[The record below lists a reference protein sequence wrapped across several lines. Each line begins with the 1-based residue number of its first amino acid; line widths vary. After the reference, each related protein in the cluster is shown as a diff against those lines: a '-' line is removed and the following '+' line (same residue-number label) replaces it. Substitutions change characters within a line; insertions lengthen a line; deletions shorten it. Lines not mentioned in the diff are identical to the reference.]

1 MPEVRL
7 RSTDKSTHVLES
19 PGHTPDLTAN
29 RGLRLSRPSQPSPT
43 QALRG
48 NVPSMTSPARG
59 LLLWT
64 LLWCHTGWSQS
75 LRTNLFQSGEGGYT
89 RYRIPALTR
98 TTQGSLLAVCE
109 ARTRTD
115 SDWSH
120 TDLLFRR
127 STNGGKTWSAAS
139 PIVPTPPNL
148 TRNPVALAHR
158 QGTAEE
164 RTLHNPVLISARD
177 GTVHLVFG
185 AEYNR
190 IFHSRSTNDGASFEP
205 AQELTPTC
213 ETLRP
218 RYDWKVVAPG
228 PGHGLELSSG
238 RPGKTNPIAGRL
250 VVPIWLSPGT
260 HGNGHHPSG
269 IATLISDDHG
279 ITWKAG
285 DLIAKDPEPIRD
297 PSEATLA
304 ELADGRVLL
313 NVRNESGDLR
323 RAMTISPD
331 GATGWT
337 PLKLSDALFD
347 PTCAASLVRVP
358 GNPREASATLVFT
371 NPDNRSG
378 PLAGTPGSR
387 ERRGLTVRLSADDG
401 QTWPVHRVLDP
412 GPSGYSDL
420 AAGPDDSLWCLYENS
435 PDSPLSYTALTLVR
449 VDLDWI
455 FGEDLRSGTNGFV
468 PLFNGR
474 NLDGWVNINCAPET
488 WRATNGVIACTGQPI
503 GELRT
508 ARMYQNFILEL
519 EWRHLKPKG
528 NAGVFV
534 WADAITAKGQPFHR
548 GVEVQVLDGLESE
561 WYTSDGDVFP
571 IHGARLTPL
580 HGWGGDRAFP
590 VTRRMRPSPEWN
602 HYRITCIEG
611 RLTHAVNGQVVTRGV
626 QGSPRKGYICLESEG
641 SPIEF
646 RDLRILQLPA
656 AMALSPGDIAEPD
669 IGFQSLYTGMD
680 LRGWTATP
688 EATHHWKANDWTLEH
703 DGKHGGNSGTLWS
716 VPEHGDF
723 EMIVDWRYPDEG
735 SGDGAVLLRG
745 DSDRALTL
753 RSTGPKAWHRA
764 RITLRG
770 NRVSMTVD
778 GVAML
783 TDTLLDGIAPVGR
796 IGLRPTDRPMQWA
809 NMFVRRLD

>member
-1 MPEVRL
+1 MP
-7 RSTDKSTHVLES
+7 
-19 PGHTPDLTAN
+19 
-29 RGLRLSRPSQPSPT
+29 
-43 QALRG
+43 
-48 NVPSMTSPARG
+48 SPARIF
-59 LLLWT
+59 LLLLV
-64 LLWCHTGWSQS
+64 LLSSHTGTAQS
-75 LRTNLFQSGEGGYT
+75 LRTNLFQSGQGGYP
-89 RYRIPALTR
+89 RYRIPALIR
-98 TTQGSLLAVCE
+98 TAQGSLLAVCE

-120 TDLLFRR
+120 TDLLYRR
-127 STNGGKTWSAAS
+127 STDGGKTWSIAS
-139 PIVPTPPNL
+139 RIVPTPPNL

-158 QGTAEE
+158 QGTADE

-177 GTVHLVFG
+177 GTIHLIFG

-190 IFHSRSTNDGASFEP
+190 VFHSRSTNDGASFGP
-205 AQELTPTC
+205 AQELTAAC
-213 ETLRP
+213 DTLRP

-228 PGHGLELSSG
+228 PGHGLELSAG
-238 RPGKTNPIAGRL
+238 RPGKTNPLAGRL

-260 HGNGHHPSG
+260 HGSGHHPSG
-269 IATLISDDHG
+269 IATLISDDRG

-285 DLIAKDPEPIRD
+285 DLIARDPDPIPD

-304 ELADGRVLL
+304 ELANGRVLL
-313 NVRNESGDLR
+313 NVRNESRELR
-323 RAMTISPD
+323 RAIAISPD

-337 PLKLSDALFD
+337 PLELSEALFD

-358 GNPREASATLVFT
+358 GNPREGAATLAFT

-378 PLAGTPGSR
+378 LPPGEPGSR
-387 ERRGLTVRLSADDG
+387 DRRGLTVRLSADDG

-420 AAGPDDSLWCLYENS
+420 AAGPDGSLWCLYENS
-435 PDSPLSYTALTLVR
+435 PDSPLSYATLTLVR
-449 VDLDWI
+449 FDLDWI
-455 FGEDLRSGTNGFV
+455 FGEDLRSSTNGFV

-488 WRATNGVIACTGQPI
+488 WQATNGVIACTGEPI

-602 HYRITCIEG
+602 HYRITCIDG

-646 RDLRILQLPA
+646 RDLRILELPA

-669 IGFQSLYTGMD
+669 IGFQSLYTGIN

-688 EATHHWKANDWTLEH
+688 EATQHWRANDWTLEH

-796 IGLRPTDRPMQWA
+796 IGLRPANRPMQWA

>member
-1 MPEVRL
+1 MFSIGTGIL
-7 RSTDKSTHVLES
+7 AL
-19 PGHTPDLTAN
+19 
-29 RGLRLSRPSQPSPT
+29 LSV
-43 QALRG
+43 ALG
-48 NVPSMTSPARG
+48 IEARAQ
-59 LLLWT
+59 T
-64 LLWCHTGWSQS
+64 
-75 LRTNLFQSGEGGYT
+75 LRTNLFQSGQGGYP

-98 TTQGSLLAVCE
+98 TAEGSLLAVCE

-127 STNGGKTWSAAS
+127 STDGGKTWSAAS
-139 PIVPTPPNL
+139 QIVPTPPNL

-177 GTVHLVFG
+177 GIVHLIFG

-190 IFHSRSTNDGASFEP
+190 VFYSRSTNDGASFGP
-205 AQELTPTC
+205 VQELTSAC
-213 ETLRP
+213 DTLRP
-218 RYDWKVVAPG
+218 RYNWKVVAPG
-228 PGHGLELSSG
+228 PGHGLELSAG
-238 RPGKTNPIAGRL
+238 RPGKTNSLAGRL

-260 HGNGHHPSG
+260 HGSGHHPSG

-279 ITWKAG
+279 TTWKAG
-285 DLIAKDPEPIRD
+285 DLIATDTDTIPD

-313 NVRNESGDLR
+313 NVRNESPRLR
-323 RAMTISPD
+323 RAITTSSD

-337 PLKLSDALFD
+337 PLKLSDTLFD
-347 PTCAASLVRVP
+347 PTCAASIIRVP
-358 GNPREASATLVFT
+358 GNPREAAATLVFT
-371 NPDNRSG
+371 NPDNQTDSS
-378 PLAGTPGSR
+378 PNAAGSR
-387 ERRGLTVRLSADDG
+387 DRHGLTIRLSADDG

-420 AAGPDDSLWCLYENS
+420 AAGPDGSLWCLYENS
-435 PDSPLSYTALTLVR
+435 PDSPLSYAALTLVR
-449 VDLDWI
+449 FDLDWI
-455 FGEDLRSGTNGFV
+455 FGEDLRSSTNGFV

-488 WRATNGVIACTGQPI
+488 WQATNGVIACTGEPI

-590 VTRRMRPSPEWN
+590 VNRRMRPSPEWN
-602 HYRITCIEG
+602 HYRITCIDG
-611 RLTHAVNGQVVTRGV
+611 CLTHAVNGQVVTRGL

-646 RDLRILQLPA
+646 RNLRIQELPA

-688 EATHHWKANDWTLEH
+688 EATHHWRANDWTLEH

-735 SGDGAVLLRG
+735 SGDSAVLLRG

-796 IGLRPTDRPMQWA
+796 IGLRPADRPMQWA

>member
-1 MPEVRL
+1 MP
-7 RSTDKSTHVLES
+7 
-19 PGHTPDLTAN
+19 
-29 RGLRLSRPSQPSPT
+29 
-43 QALRG
+43 
-48 NVPSMTSPARG
+48 SPARI
-59 LLLWT
+59 LLL
-64 LLWCHTGWSQS
+64 LLVLVPSHTSIAQT
-75 LRTNLFQSGEGGYT
+75 LRTNLFQSGQGGYP

-98 TTQGSLLAVCE
+98 TAHGSLLAVCE

-120 TDLLFRR
+120 TDLLYRR
-127 STNGGKTWSAAS
+127 STDGGMTWSAAS
-139 PIVPTPPNL
+139 RIVPAPPNL
-148 TRNPVALAHR
+148 IRNPVALAHH

-177 GTVHLVFG
+177 GTVHLIFG

-190 IFHSRSTNDGASFEP
+190 VFHSRSTNDGASFGP
-205 AQELTPTC
+205 AQDLTSAC
-213 ETLRP
+213 DTLRS

-228 PGHGLELSSG
+228 PGHGLELSAG
-238 RPGKTNPIAGRL
+238 RPGKTNPLAGRL
-250 VVPIWLSPGT
+250 IVPIWLSPGT
-260 HGNGHHPSG
+260 HGSGHHPSG

-279 ITWKAG
+279 ITWKSG
-285 DLIAKDPEPIRD
+285 DLIAKDHDPIPD

-304 ELADGRVLL
+304 ELADGGVLL
-313 NVRNESGDLR
+313 NVRNESGELR
-323 RAMTISPD
+323 RAITTSPD

-337 PLKLSDALFD
+337 PLKLSDSLFD
-347 PTCAASLVRVP
+347 PTCAASLIRVP
-358 GNPREASATLVFT
+358 GNPREAAATLVFT
-371 NPDNRSG
+371 NPDNR
-378 PLAGTPGSR
+378 PGSSPSAAGSR
-387 ERRGLTVRLSADDG
+387 DRRGLTVRLSADDG
-401 QTWPVHRVLDP
+401 RTWPLHRVLDP

-420 AAGPDDSLWCLYENS
+420 TAGPDGSLWCLYENS
-435 PDSPLSYTALTLVR
+435 PYSPLSYAVLTLVR
-449 VDLDWI
+449 FDLDWV
-455 FGEDLRSGTNGFV
+455 FGEDLRTGTNGFV

-488 WRATNGVIACTGQPI
+488 WQATNGIIACTGQPI

-508 ARMYQNFILEL
+508 TRMYQNFIFEL

-534 WADAITAKGQPFHR
+534 WADALTATGQPFHR

-590 VTRRMRPSPEWN
+590 VTRRMRPSPDWN
-602 HYRITCIEG
+602 HYRITCIDG
-611 RLTHAVNGQVVTRGV
+611 SLSHAVNGQVVTRGV

-646 RDLRILQLPA
+646 RNLRIQELPA
-656 AMALSPGDIAEPD
+656 ATALAPGDIADPD
-669 IGFQSLYTGMD
+669 VGFQSLYTGMD
-680 LRGWTATP
+680 LRGWTTTP
-688 EATHHWKANDWTLEH
+688 EVTHHWKANDWTLEH
-703 DGKHGGNSGTLWS
+703 DGKSGGDSGTLWTAAAL
-716 VPEHGDF
+716 GDF
-723 EMIVDWRYPDEG
+723 EMIVDWRYLDDG
-735 SGDGAVLLRG
+735 SGEGAVLLRG

-753 RSTGPKAWHRA
+753 RGTGPKTWHRA
-764 RITLRG
+764 RIVLRG
-770 NRVSMTVD
+770 NRVSMIVD

-783 TDTLLDGIAPVGR
+783 TDTLLDGTAPVGR
-796 IGLRPTDRPMQWA
+796 IGLRPADRPMQWA

>member
-1 MPEVRL
+1 MC
-7 RSTDKSTHVLES
+7 STPCWIL
-19 PGHTPDLTAN
+19 
-29 RGLRLSRPSQPSPT
+29 
-43 QALRG
+43 AL
-48 NVPSMTSPARG
+48 M
-59 LLLWT
+59 LLWT
-64 LLWCHTGWSQS
+64 CSCSAET
-75 LRTNLFQSGEGGYT
+75 LRTNLFESGQGGYF
-89 RYRIPALTR
+89 RYRIPSLAR
-98 TTQGSLLAVCE
+98 TVHGSLLAVCE

-120 TDLLFRR
+120 TDLLHRR
-127 STNGGKTWSAAS
+127 STDNGKTWSAAS
-139 PIVPTPPNL
+139 RIVPTPPNL
-148 TRNPVALAHR
+148 SRNPVALVHS

-164 RTLHNPVLISARD
+164 RTLHNPVLIAARD
-177 GTVHLVFG
+177 GTVHLLFG

-190 IFHSRSTNDGASFEP
+190 VFHSRSTNDGASFGP
-205 AQELTPTC
+205 AQELTAVC

-228 PGHGLELSSG
+228 PGHGLELGAG
-238 RPGKTNPIAGRL
+238 RPGKTNPLAGRL

-260 HGNGHHPSG
+260 HGGGHHPSG

-279 ITWKAG
+279 TTWKAG
-285 DLIAKDPEPIRD
+285 DLIAKDPDPVSD

-313 NVRNESGDLR
+313 NVRNESGELR
-323 RAMTISPD
+323 RAIATSPD

-337 PLKLSDALFD
+337 PLKLSEALFD

-358 GNPREASATLVFT
+358 GNSREAAATLVFA
-371 NPDNRSG
+371 NPDNRPASS
-378 PLAGTPGSR
+378 PNATGSR

-401 QTWPVHRVLDP
+401 QTWPVHRVLDS

-420 AAGPDDSLWCLYENS
+420 AAGPDGSLWCLYENS
-435 PDSPLSYTALTLVR
+435 PDSPLSYASLTLVR
-449 VDLDWI
+449 FDLDWV
-455 FGEDLRSGTNGFV
+455 FGEDLRASTNGFV

-474 NLDGWVNINCAPET
+474 DLDGWVNINCAPET
-488 WRATNGVIACTGQPI
+488 WQATNGIIACTGQPI

-508 ARMYQNFILEL
+508 LRMYQNFILEL

-590 VTRRMRPSPEWN
+590 VTRRIRPSPGWN
-602 HYRITCIEG
+602 HYRITCIDG

-646 RDLRILQLPA
+646 RNLRIQELPA
-656 AMALSPGDIAEPD
+656 ATALAPDDIAEPD
-669 IGFQSLYTGMD
+669 IGFQSLYTGID
-680 LRGWTATP
+680 LRGWTTTT
-688 EATHHWKANDWTLEH
+688 EAYRHWKATDWTLEH
-703 DGKHGGNSGTLWS
+703 DGKDDGSPGTLWS
-716 VPEHGDF
+716 ETAPGDF
-723 EMIVDWRYPDEG
+723 EMIVDWRYPDDG
-735 SGDGAVLLRG
+735 SGEGAVLVRG
-745 DSDRALTL
+745 DSNRVLTL
-753 RSTGPKAWHRA
+753 PGTGTRAWHRA

-778 GVAML
+778 GVATM
-783 TDTLLDGIAPVGR
+783 TDHLLDGIAPAGR
-796 IGLRPTDRPMQWA
+796 IGLRPAARPMHWA
-809 NMFVRRLD
+809 NVFLRRLD

>member
-1 MPEVRL
+1 MSRCIE
-7 RSTDKSTHVLES
+7 
-19 PGHTPDLTAN
+19 GC
-29 RGLRLSRPSQPSPT
+29 LSRPSAPSPT
-43 QALRG
+43 QALHG
-48 NVPSMTSPARG
+48 NVPRMFSPARG

-75 LRTNLFQSGEGGYT
+75 LRTNLFQSGQGGYP

-127 STNGGKTWSAAS
+127 STDGGKTWSPAS
-139 PIVPTPPNL
+139 RIVPTPPNL

-164 RTLHNPVLISARD
+164 RTLHNPVLISTRD
-177 GTVHLVFG
+177 GTVHLIFG

-190 IFHSRSTNDGASFEP
+190 SFHSRSTNDGASFGP
-205 AQELTPTC
+205 AQELTAAC
-213 ETLRP
+213 DTLRP

-228 PGHGLELSSG
+228 PGHGLELSAG
-238 RPGKTNPIAGRL
+238 RPGKTNPLAGRL

-260 HGNGHHPSG
+260 HGSGHHPSG

-279 ITWKAG
+279 STWKAG
-285 DLIAKDPEPIRD
+285 DLIATDPDPIAD

-313 NVRNESGDLR
+313 NVRNESPGLR
-323 RAMTISPD
+323 RTITTSPD

-337 PLKLSDALFD
+337 PLKRSDSLFD
-347 PTCAASLVRVP
+347 PTCAASLIRVP
-358 GNPREASATLVFT
+358 GNPREAAATLVFT
-371 NPDNRSG
+371 NPDNRPSSS
-378 PLAGTPGSR
+378 PNAPNAAGSR
-387 ERRGLTVRLSADDG
+387 DRRGLTLRLSADDG

-420 AAGPDDSLWCLYENS
+420 AAGPDGSLWCLYENS
-435 PDSPLSYTALTLVR
+435 PDSPLSYAALTLVR
-449 VDLDWI
+449 IDLDWI
-455 FGEDLRSGTNGFV
+455 FGEDLRAGTNRFV

-488 WRATNGVIACTGQPI
+488 WQATNGVIACTGQPI

-508 ARMYQNFILEL
+508 TRMYQNFILEL

-580 HGWGGDRAFP
+580 YGWGGDRAFP
-590 VTRRMRPSPEWN
+590 VTRRMHQSPEWN
-602 HYRITCIEG
+602 HYRITCIDG

-646 RDLRILQLPA
+646 RHLRIQELPA
-656 AMALSPGDIAEPD
+656 ATALAPDDIAEPD
-669 IGFQSLYTGMD
+669 VGFQSLYTGMD
-680 LRGWTATP
+680 LRGWTAKP
-688 EATHHWKANDWTLEH
+688 EVMHHWKANDWTLEH
-703 DGKHGGNSGTLWS
+703 DGKTGGDSGTLWS
-716 VPEHGDF
+716 DSEHGDF
-723 EMIVDWRYPDEG
+723 EMIVDWRYPDDGPGE
-735 SGDGAVLLRG
+735 GAVLLRG
-745 DSDRALTL
+745 DSKRALAL
-753 RSTGPKAWHRA
+753 PATGSKTWHRA

-770 NRVSMTVD
+770 NQVSMTVD
-778 GVAML
+778 GAATA
-783 TDTLLDGIAPVGR
+783 TDRLLEGIASAGR
-796 IGLRPTDRPMQWA
+796 IGLRPAGRAMQWA
-809 NMFVRRLD
+809 NVFVRRQD